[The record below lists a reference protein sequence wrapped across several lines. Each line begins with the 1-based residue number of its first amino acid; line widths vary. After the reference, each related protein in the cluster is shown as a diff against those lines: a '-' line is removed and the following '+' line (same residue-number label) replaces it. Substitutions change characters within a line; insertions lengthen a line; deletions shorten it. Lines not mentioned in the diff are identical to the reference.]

1 MDIQQ
6 QVIKILGVA
15 LSLPETR
22 QLQLSD
28 GLWGE
33 LPEFDSMAVVNILTR
48 LEDEYGF
55 MIDDDEIEAEIFMT
69 VANVVA
75 FVKDKIAQSQ

>member
-33 LPEFDSMAVVNILTR
+33 LPEFDSMSVVNILTR

-55 MIDDDEIEAEIFMT
+55 IIDDDEIEAEIFMT

-75 FVKDKIAQSQ
+75 FVEDKIVQIQ

>member
-33 LPEFDSMAVVNILTR
+33 LPEFDSMSVVNILTR

-55 MIDDDEIEAEIFMT
+55 IIDDDEIEAEIFMM

>member
-33 LPEFDSMAVVNILTR
+33 LPEFDSMSVVNILTR

-55 MIDDDEIEAEIFMT
+55 IIDDDEIEAEIFMT

>member
-15 LSLPETR
+15 LSLPDTR

-33 LPEFDSMAVVNILTR
+33 LPEFDSMSVVNILTR